1 MTNNTVLKRTLTV
14 FMAFTMLIMAVC
26 GFTGLK
32 ASAAEP
38 VRVISDENA
47 TAYIYANGTGYL
59 TLNRTFTLDD
69 QLTEI
74 DGVPLKEIIT
84 FINGGY
90 IDSIYSHLNG
100 NGIIYDHCLAVTGKA
115 PTGPYGGTLRIY
127 DATNDRYF
135 LTLLSSKWMAHYV
148 YYNSDKPEV
157 QRIEWF
163 TL

>member
-1 MTNNTVLKRTLTV
+1 MKTNAIFKRTAML
-14 FMAFTMLIMAVC
+14 FMSFVMLITAVC
-26 GFTGLK
+26 GFSATK
-32 ASAAEP
+32 ASAAEG

-47 TAYIYANGTGYL
+47 TAYIYANGDGYL
-59 TLNRTFTLDD
+59 TLKRTFTLDD

-74 DGVPLKEIIT
+74 DGVPLKDIIK
-84 FINGGY
+84 FVNGGY

-115 PTGPYGGTLRIY
+115 PTGPYGGTIRVY

>member
-59 TLNRTFTLDD
+59 TLNRTFNL
-69 QLTEI
+69 
-74 DGVPLKEIIT
+74 
-84 FINGGY
+84 
-90 IDSIYSHLNG
+90 H
-100 NGIIYDHCLAVTGKA
+100 
-115 PTGPYGGTLRIY
+115 
-127 DATNDRYF
+127 
-135 LTLLSSKWMAHYV
+135 
-148 YYNSDKPEV
+148 
-157 QRIEWF
+157 
-163 TL
+163 